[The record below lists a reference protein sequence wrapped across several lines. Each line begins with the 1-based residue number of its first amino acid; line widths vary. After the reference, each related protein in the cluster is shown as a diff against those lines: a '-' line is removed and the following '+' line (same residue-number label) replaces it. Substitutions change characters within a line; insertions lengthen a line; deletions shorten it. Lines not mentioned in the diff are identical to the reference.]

1 MEEEITI
8 QKSLVEQIFDEMF
21 VQLEGRVE
29 FDTTAIQKLRQ
40 LTISGNLSKATRVT
54 EAIKAASEGT

>member
-8 QKSLVEQIFDEMF
+8 QKSLVEQILDEMF

-29 FDTTAIQKLRQ
+29 FDTTTTQRLRQ
-40 LTISGNLSKATRVT
+40 LTISGNLSKVTQVT
-54 EAIKAASEGT
+54 EAVKAASEGT